1 VPRPS
6 SRKIVGSR
14 WVFRTKRNPDNSI
27 ARYKARLVA
36 QGFSQKPGIDY
47 QPDEISAPVA
57 SIESIRTTLARAT
70 QQDWTILQL
79 DVDTAYLNAPVSEEI
94 FMKQPPGFEKTAADG
109 TELVCKLN
117 RSLYGLKQA
126 AFNWNKTITSY
137 FTEIGLKP
145 CSTDPCVFSKHHQ
158 GDIAV
163 IVLYVDDLLITGN
176 RDSTL
181 QDIKQ
186 QLSRRFKMKDLG
198 EVSQLLG
205 MQVTRDRSAGTL
217 KIDQT
222 KYIQDM
228 LDRFGLTECNAARIP
243 ADPGQILSKSD
254 NAQTEAEKAG
264 MSNKPYR
271 SLVGSLMYAAWVTR
285 PDVANA
291 VRVLSRYM
299 QEPGE
304 RHWLAAKRC
313 LRYLAGSKSI
323 GITYRQSEP
332 EDQRLEGYSDA
343 NWAGDLDNARSTTG
357 VAFTLAGGVISYS
370 SKLQATVARSSMESE
385 YMALFEAAQTAEA
398 LRNLLQH
405 LGAQQTD
412 PTPIHVDNTA
422 CQLIANP
429 NSYTKR
435 SRHIHVRYHFT
446 REAIEQNIITLIRVS
461 SENQLADGL
470 TKNLPA
476 PRFNTLRSILQEAR
490 RI

>member
-1 VPRPS
+1 
-6 SRKIVGSR
+6 
-14 WVFRTKRNPDNSI
+14 
-27 ARYKARLVA
+27 
-36 QGFSQKPGIDY
+36 
-47 QPDEISAPVA
+47 
-57 SIESIRTTLARAT
+57 
-70 QQDWTILQL
+70 
-79 DVDTAYLNAPVSEEI
+79 
-94 FMKQPPGFEKTAADG
+94 
-109 TELVCKLN
+109 
-117 RSLYGLKQA
+117 
-126 AFNWNKTITSY
+126 
-137 FTEIGLKP
+137 
-145 CSTDPCVFSKHHQ
+145 
-158 GDIAV
+158 
-163 IVLYVDDLLITGN
+163 
-176 RDSTL
+176 
-181 QDIKQ
+181 
-186 QLSRRFKMKDLG
+186 
-198 EVSQLLG
+198 
-205 MQVTRDRSAGTL
+205 
-217 KIDQT
+217 
-222 KYIQDM
+222 M

-254 NAQTEAEKAG
+254 NAQTEAEKAD

-357 VAFTLAGGVISYS
+357 VAFMLAGGVISYS

-476 PRFNTLRSILQEAR
+476 PRFNTLRSILQDAG
-490 RI
+490 I